1 MKSAKKPSKILVIG
15 HLGGRYGD
23 DASTLQ
29 SIKTPKSGCANRC
42 ARAFMDVFRIGLYAE
57 IANAIEMPIGHGE
70 LKLGERIRI
79 GKALRANQYDQ
90 AIVVPNSFKSAL
102 IPFIARIPVRT
113 GWLGEARYFL
123 LNDYR
128 KLDKKRYPLM
138 VEQCMALACQQMRHC
153 QRLIQIHP
161 SM

>member
-1 MKSAKKPSKILVIG
+1 MKPANKPNKILVIG
-15 HLGGRYGD
+15 PSWVGD
-23 DASTLQ
+23 MVMTQ
-29 SIKTPKSGCANRC
+29 SLFKVLKLNNPTVQI
-42 ARAFMDVFRIGLYAE
+42 DVLAPSWTFSVLSCMPE

-79 GKALRANQYDQ
+79 GLSLRANQYDQ

-128 KLDKKRYPLM
+128 KLDDKRYPLM
-138 VEQCMALACQQMRHC
+138 
-153 QRLIQIHP
+153 I
-161 SM
+161 